1 MLVGSLLSSSVCIVF
16 YFFFFKQ
23 KTAYEMRISDWSSTC
38 ALPIWI
44 EAALGRVV
52 EFGPLP
58 GWRPA
63 WNASVETPAGIMGVH
78 IRGDRDAGQEMQP
91 LRREYDVLC
100 LLESEGIPVPK
111 KYGWC
116 DDQGAIVM
124 EREIGRRS

>member
-1 MLVGSLLSSSVCIVF
+1 MPQAETDQAE
-16 YFFFFKQ
+16 Q
-23 KTAYEMRISDWSSTC
+23 KLRQ
-38 ALPIWI
+38 WI

-63 WNASVETPAGIMGVH
+63 WNASVETPAGIIGVH

-91 LRREYDVLC
+91 SRREYDVLC

-111 KYGWC
+111 MYGWF
-116 DDQGAIVM
+116 DDTDRKRVVEGKSVSVRV
-124 EREIGRRS
+124 ELGCRRISKQKKNSTN

>member
-1 MLVGSLLSSSVCIVF
+1 MPQSETDQAE
-16 YFFFFKQ
+16 Q
-23 KTAYEMRISDWSSTC
+23 KLRQ
-38 ALPIWI
+38 WI

-63 WNASVETPAGIMGVH
+63 WNVSVKTPAGIMGVH

-111 KYGWC
+111 MYGWC
-116 DDQGAIVM
+116 DDP
-124 EREIGRRS
+124 RSEEHTSELQTLMSISYA

>member
-1 MLVGSLLSSSVCIVF
+1 MPQSETDQAE
-16 YFFFFKQ
+16 Q
-23 KTAYEMRISDWSSTC
+23 KLRQ
-38 ALPIWI
+38 WI

-63 WNASVETPAGIMGVH
+63 WNVSVKTPAGIMGVH

-100 LLESEGIPVPK
+100 LLESEG
-111 KYGWC
+111 
-116 DDQGAIVM
+116 
-124 EREIGRRS
+124 RSEEHTSELKSIMRNSYAVFCLK